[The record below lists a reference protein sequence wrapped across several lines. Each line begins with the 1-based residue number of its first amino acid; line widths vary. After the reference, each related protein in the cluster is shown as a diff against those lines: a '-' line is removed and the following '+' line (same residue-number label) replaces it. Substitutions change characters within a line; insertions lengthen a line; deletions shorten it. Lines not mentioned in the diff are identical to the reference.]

1 MTKSEILRVQKY
13 MNDLFGT
20 DRITLKASKQKDGAV
35 EVLVRNEFVGVIYRD
50 DDDGEVSFD
59 FNMAIL
65 EMDLP
70 VVAAVPTE

>member
-1 MTKSEILRVQKY
+1 MTKSEMLRIQKY

-20 DRITLKASKQKDGAV
+20 DRIVLKASNQKDGAV
-35 EVLVRNEFVGVIYRD
+35 EVLVRDEFVGVIYRD
-50 DDDGEVSFD
+50 DDDGEISFD